1 MVGQPSKS
9 SARVDQSTPQRH
21 PEIETKLD
29 LPADVPL
36 PRLTNRKQLVAVGLP
51 GVGPDISYELD
62 ATYYDTA
69 GLDLLRSR
77 LTLRRRTG
85 GEDAGWHL
93 KLPDVGRGRTEVT
106 LPLDV
111 QDDHRVPEALA
122 DLVRGA
128 ARGRDL
134 VPVARLHNHRVVR
147 HLLDDAGE
155 RRIEVADDT
164 VTATPLQPGGGE
176 SQTWRELEA
185 EVVGGDAEQLAA
197 TVAVLR
203 SAGATPAAGPSKL
216 GRALPLP
223 PRETGLPRK
232 SAGATLLSALDRQRA
247 ALLTVDR
254 RLRESDRTAV
264 ADGRRIQRRIRSIL
278 RVFGPLFDSEVAAAV
293 RGGLRDLGESLARS
307 REVDVLRAR
316 LHGQLI
322 EEPDEYARQ
331 ARLRLDAELD
341 DRASRAWSRIVG
353 FLDGE
358 GYLATLRALD
368 GLLDGPSVT
377 RRAHRAAATELPPL
391 LDRSWGKL
399 RSLADA
405 ALADPDHA
413 PTVHETRKA
422 TKTLRY
428 ATEATVSAL
437 GDNAVLLAAGLEDVQ
452 EVLGEHRDSILA
464 AEMLV
469 ELARDQNTDG
479 VAGFIFGRLH
489 AVEQALAHGA
499 IDDFADAWDRIED
512 GDLVAALSR

>member
-1 MVGQPSKS
+1 MVGQPRKS
-9 SARVDQSTPQRH
+9 RPRVDGTPRRH
-21 PEIETKLD
+21 LEVETKLD
-29 LPADVPL
+29 LPADIAL
-36 PRLTNRKQLVAVGLP
+36 PRLVNRKQLVAVGLP
-51 GVGPDISYELD
+51 AVGPDITYELD
-62 ATYYDTA
+62 ATYFDTA
-69 GLDLLRSR
+69 ELDLLRSR

-93 KLPDVGRGRTEVT
+93 KLPDTGRGRTEVA
-106 LPLDV
+106 LPLG
-111 QDDHRVPEALA
+111 DDEHRIPEPLA

-128 ARGRDL
+128 ARGREL
-134 VPVARLHNHRVVR
+134 IPVARLQNHRVVR
-147 HLLDDAGE
+147 HLLDDAGQ

-164 VTATPLQPGGGE
+164 VTATPLQPGGGPA
-176 SQTWRELEA
+176 QTWRELEA
-185 EVVGGDAEQLAA
+185 EVVGGNADQLAA

-232 SAGATLLSALDRQRA
+232 SAGAALLAALDRQRD
-247 ALLTVDR
+247 ALLTIDR
-254 RLRESDRTAV
+254 RLRESDRTAI
-264 ADGRRIQRRIRSIL
+264 ADGRRVQRRIRSVI
-278 RVFGPLFDSEVAAAV
+278 RVFRPMFDPEVAGAV
-293 RGGLRDLGESLARS
+293 RDGLRDLGETLARS

-322 EEPDEYARQ
+322 EEPDEYARP

-341 DRASRAWSRIVG
+341 DRAARAWSRTVG
-353 FLDGE
+353 FLDSE
-358 GYLATLRALD
+358 SYLATLCALD
-368 GLLDGPSVT
+368 RLLDGAAVT
-377 RRAHRAAATELPPL
+377 RRAHRAAAVELPPL
-391 LDRSWGKL
+391 LDRTWDKL

-422 TKTLRY
+422 AKTLRY
-428 ATEATVSAL
+428 ATEATVSVL
-437 GDNAVLLAAGLEDVQ
+437 GEGAVLLAAGLEDVQ
-452 EVLGEHRDSILA
+452 EVLGEHRDSVLA
-464 AEMLV
+464 AELLV
-469 ELARDQNTDG
+469 ELARSPNTDG

-512 GDLVAALSR
+512 GDLVAALTR

>member
-1 MVGQPSKS
+1 MAGQPRKS
-9 SARVDQSTPQRH
+9 RSRVEGTPQRH
-21 PEIETKLD
+21 LEVETKLD

-36 PRLTNRKQLVAVGLP
+36 PRLTNRKQLLAVGLP
-51 GVGPDISYELD
+51 AVGPDFSYELD
-62 ATYYDTA
+62 ATYFDTA
-69 GLDLLRSR
+69 ELDLLRSR

-93 KLPDVGRGRTEVT
+93 KLPDTGRGRTEVT
-106 LPLDV
+106 LPLGDEGH
-111 QDDHRVPEALA
+111 QRVPEPLA

-128 ARGRDL
+128 ARGRAL
-134 VPVARLHNHRVVR
+134 VPVARLQNHRVVR
-147 HLLDDAGE
+147 HLLDDSGE

-164 VTATPLQPGGGE
+164 VTATPLQPGGGAV
-176 SQTWRELEA
+176 QTWRELEA
-185 EVVGGDAEQLAA
+185 EVVGGDADQLAA

-203 SAGATPAAGPSKL
+203 SGGATPAAGPSKL

-223 PRETGLPRK
+223 PRESGLPRK
-232 SAGATLLSALDRQRA
+232 SAGATLLFALDRQRD

-264 ADGRRIQRRIRSIL
+264 VDGRRVQRRIRSVL
-278 RVFGPLFDSEVAAAV
+278 KVFGPMFDPEVADAV
-293 RGGLRDLGESLARS
+293 RGGLRELGESLARC

-316 LHGQLI
+316 LHSQLI

-331 ARLRLDAELD
+331 AKLRLDAELD

-368 GLLDGPSVT
+368 GLLDEPAVT
-377 RRAHRAAATELPPL
+377 RRAHRAAVTELPPL
-391 LDRSWGKL
+391 LDRSWEKL
-399 RSLADA
+399 RSLADT
-405 ALADPDHA
+405 ALADPDHT

-437 GDNAVLLAAGLEDVQ
+437 GDNAVVLAAGLEDIQ

-464 AEMLV
+464 AELLV
-469 ELARDQNTDG
+469 ELARGQNTDG

-499 IDDFADAWDRIED
+499 IDDFADAWDRVED
-512 GDLVAALSR
+512 GDLVAALAR